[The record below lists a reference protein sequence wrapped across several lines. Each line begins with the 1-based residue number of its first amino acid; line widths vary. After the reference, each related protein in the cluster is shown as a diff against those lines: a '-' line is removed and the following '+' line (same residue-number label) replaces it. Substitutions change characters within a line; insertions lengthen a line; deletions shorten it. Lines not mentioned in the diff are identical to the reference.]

1 VLDWL
6 KNRRRVRT
14 PSDHRGGLPVCRTRA
29 RKIRLRVREQ
39 KTFWFGCVCRK
50 VIVWVSFLI
59 AAVVA
64 DGEGPKALPAKIL
77 HAHPAKPAPRQD
89 DSAGSKPASD
99 LALRSQGAHKA
110 DALAHFVEGMGFE
123 ENGEMERAL
132 ESYRKVLNVDPGQS
146 ELASRVAGLLIQQ
159 DDFPQAIDVLKDAI
173 KTNPN
178 NAEPYQQLAF
188 IYTRYLKK
196 TDQAIDYANRAI
208 ALNPGDVEGYQ
219 RLVEIELAAGQE
231 RRALDALDR
240 ALKVHSSDPN
250 FWLRLGKL
258 YVAILFKSDS
268 QPKPDEL
275 KKTNEIFKEAAEN
288 AGDDPDILKEV
299 ADYYAASQQLK
310 EAIPLYLR
318 VLELQPDDAN
328 AREKLATGFVLT
340 NQRDKAVE
348 MLEQIIKEH
357 PEKYQPYD
365 LLAQVLDEE
374 ARSLQRA
381 NHIEEAKV
389 KFAKVA
395 ANYEQSLLINPN
407 HAGTYVRLAELLL
420 GPLKDAD
427 RAVKLLTEAR
437 RRFPG
442 APEIVYYLAI
452 AQREAKQ
459 TQQAVATFEEALHE
473 AQLDED
479 DDFVNAKFYFNY
491 GAAAEQA
498 GLYDKAAD
506 LLRKSIALDPEN
518 SAESCNYLGYMW
530 ADHNMNLDEAELM
543 IRRALESE
551 PNNASYLDSLGWV
564 EFRKGNF
571 DQALNDLLRA
581 AKTAER
587 EDPVVFEHIGD
598 TYLKLNRSREALEA
612 WQKALALDPKNKNL
626 ADKIQ
631 TTKKTIGKDLPVKTN
646 PT

>member
-1 VLDWL
+1 MRER
-6 KNRRRVRT
+6 KKYRV
-14 PSDHRGGLPVCRTRA
+14 CCA
-29 RKIRLRVREQ
+29 
-39 KTFWFGCVCRK
+39 CRK
-50 VIVWVSFLI
+50 LLFAVSFSL
-59 AAVVA
+59 AATVA
-64 DGEGPKALPAKIL
+64 QAQAHKASAAKVPR
-77 HAHPAKPAPRQD
+77 AHPAKSVARHD
-89 DSAGSKPASD
+89 DSLASKPASD
-99 LALRSQGAHKA
+99 LALRPQATHKA
-110 DALAHFVEGMGFE
+110 DALAHFVEGIGFE
-123 ENGEMERAL
+123 ENGDMERAL
-132 ESYRKVLNVDPGQS
+132 DAYRKVLNVDPGQS
-146 ELASRVAGLLIQQ
+146 ELAARVAGLLIQQ

-173 KTNPN
+173 KANPN

-188 IYTRYLKK
+188 IYTRYLKR

-231 RRALDALDR
+231 RSAVEALDR

-250 FWLRLGKL
+250 FWIRLGKL
-258 YVAILFKSDS
+258 YVAVLFKSDS
-268 QPKPDEL
+268 QPKADEL
-275 KKTNEIFKEAAEN
+275 KKINEVFKRAAEH
-288 AGDDPDILKEV
+288 AGDDPGVLKEV

-381 NHIEEAKV
+381 NRTEEAKA

-395 ANYEQSLLINPN
+395 VNYEQSLLINPN

-420 GPLKDAD
+420 GPLRDAA
-427 RAVKLLTEAR
+427 RAVKLLGDAR

-459 TQQAVATFEEALHE
+459 SQQAVATFEEALHE
-473 AQLDED
+473 AQLEED

-498 GLYDKAAD
+498 GLYDKATD

-518 SAESCNYLGYMW
+518 SAEACNYLGYMW
-530 ADHNMNLDEAELM
+530 ADHNMNLDEAETM

-551 PNNASYLDSLGWV
+551 PNNTSYLDSLGWV
-564 EFRKGNF
+564 EFRKGQF
-571 DQALNDLLRA
+571 DRALDNLLRA

-598 TYLKLNRSREALEA
+598 TYLKLNRTREALEA

-631 TTKKTIGKDLPVKTN
+631 TTKKTISKNLPENTN

>member
-1 VLDWL
+1 
-6 KNRRRVRT
+6 
-14 PSDHRGGLPVCRTRA
+14 
-29 RKIRLRVREQ
+29 VRER
-39 KTFWFGCVCRK
+39 KKYRVCCACRK
-50 VIVWVSFLI
+50 LLFAVSFSL
-59 AAVVA
+59 AATVA
-64 DGEGPKALPAKIL
+64 QAQAPKASPAKVPR
-77 HAHPAKPAPRQD
+77 AHPAKSVARHD
-89 DSAGSKPASD
+89 DSLASKPASD
-99 LALRSQGAHKA
+99 LALRSQAAHKA

-123 ENGEMERAL
+123 ENGDMERAL
-132 ESYRKVLNVDPGQS
+132 DAYRKVLNVDPGQS

-173 KTNPN
+173 KANPN

-188 IYTRYLKK
+188 IYTRYLKR

-231 RRALDALDR
+231 RSAVEALDR

-250 FWLRLGKL
+250 FWIRLGKL

-268 QPKPDEL
+268 QPKADEL
-275 KKTNEIFKEAAEN
+275 KKINEVFKRAAEH
-288 AGDDPDILKEV
+288 AGDDPGVLKEV
-299 ADYYAASQQLK
+299 ADYYAASQQLN

-381 NHIEEAKV
+381 NRTEEAKA

-395 ANYEQSLLINPN
+395 VNYEQSLLINPN

-420 GPLKDAD
+420 GPLRDAA
-427 RAVKLLTEAR
+427 RAVKLLGDAR

-459 TQQAVATFEEALHE
+459 SQQAVATFEEALHE
-473 AQLDED
+473 AQLEED

-498 GLYDKAAD
+498 GLYDKATD

-518 SAESCNYLGYMW
+518 SAEACNYLGYMW
-530 ADHNMNLDEAELM
+530 ADHNMNLDEAETM

-551 PNNASYLDSLGWV
+551 PNNTSYLDSLGWV
-564 EFRKGNF
+564 EFRKGQF
-571 DQALNDLLRA
+571 DRALDNLLRA

-598 TYLKLNRSREALEA
+598 TYLKLNRTREALEA

-631 TTKKTIGKDLPVKTN
+631 TTKKTISKNLPENTN